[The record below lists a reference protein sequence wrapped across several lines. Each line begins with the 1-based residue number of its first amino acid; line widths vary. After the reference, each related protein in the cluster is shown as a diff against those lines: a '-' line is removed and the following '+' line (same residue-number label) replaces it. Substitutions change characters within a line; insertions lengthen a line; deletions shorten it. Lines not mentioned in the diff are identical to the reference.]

1 MENVYFFKKRV
12 FLTGLK
18 IILKKKRNKNVYEQ
32 ATGSF
37 PE

>member
-1 MENVYFFKKRV
+1 MFIFKKKRV